1 MKSKIVGERVK
12 KFMAEN
18 KINQSYLAVQSG
30 IPQSNISAMLLGKRD
45 IGRLVDYIEEKYG
58 LQEGTFYKDLDEVKP
73 VGDNERKHFI
83 SVAKAGLLTAE
94 QGQDYE
100 LQPVIAQFPNYDY
113 TVEVRGDSMMPE
125 YKSGDVVACLDVTRS
140 TYMQWGRTFLLNT
153 SQGVIIKKVYE
164 DGEFLKCVSVNEDSY
179 PPFNIPKSEVYSIG
193 LVVSS
198 FRIG

>member
-1 MKSKIVGERVK
+1 MKSKIVGDRVK
-12 KFMAEN
+12 TFMTGQ
-18 KINQSYLAVQSG
+18 KINQSHLAVLSG

-45 IGRLVDYIEEKYG
+45 IDRLVDFIEDKYG
-58 LQEGTFYKDLDEVKP
+58 LPEGTFYKDMDEVK
-73 VGDNERKHFI
+73 VIGENERKHFI
-83 SVAKAGLLTAE
+83 SIAKAGLLTAE

-100 LQPVIAQFPNYDY
+100 MQPIIAQFPKYDY

-140 TYMQWGRTFLLNT
+140 TFLQWGRTFLLNT

-164 DGEFLKCVSVNEDSY
+164 DGEFLKCVSVNEEKY
-179 PPFNIPKSEVYSIG
+179 PPFRIPKSEVYSIG

>member
-140 TYMQWGRTFLLNT
+140 SYMQWGRTFLLNT

-164 DGEFLKCVSVNEDSY
+164 DGEFLKCVSVNDENY

>member
-12 KFMAEN
+12 KFMAN
-18 KINQSYLAVQSG
+18 QRINQSHLAVESG

-45 IGRLVDYIEEKYG
+45 IDRLVDYIEDRFG
-58 LQEGTFYKDLDEVKP
+58 LPEGSFYNDLDGVSTIA
-73 VGDNERKHFI
+73 GDERRHFI

-100 LQPVIAQFPNYDY
+100 MQPVIAQFPKYDY
-113 TVEVRGDSMMPE
+113 TVEVRGDSMVPE

-140 TYMQWGRTFLLNT
+140 TFLQWGRAFLLNT
-153 SQGVIIKKVYE
+153 SQGVIIKKVYD
-164 DGEFLKCVSVNEDSY
+164 DGDFLKCVSVNEKY
-179 PPFNIPKSEVYSIG
+179 PPFMIPKSEVYSIG

>member
-100 LQPVIAQFPNYDY
+100 MQPVITQFPHYDY

-140 TYMQWGRTFLLNT
+140 SYMQWGRTFLLNT

-164 DGEFLKCVSVNEDSY
+164 DGEFLKCVSVNDVNY

>member
-73 VGDNERKHFI
+73 IGDNERKHFI

-140 TYMQWGRTFLLNT
+140 SYMQWGRTFLLNT

-164 DGEFLKCVSVNEDSY
+164 DGEFLKCVSVNDANY

>member
-12 KFMAEN
+12 KFMAN
-18 KINQSYLAVQSG
+18 QRINQSHLAVESG

-45 IGRLVDYIEEKYG
+45 IDRLVDYIEDRFG
-58 LQEGTFYKDLDEVKP
+58 LPEGSFYNDLDGVSTIA
-73 VGDNERKHFI
+73 GDERRHFI

-100 LQPVIAQFPNYDY
+100 MQPVIAQFPKYDY

-140 TYMQWGRTFLLNT
+140 TFLQWGRTFLLNT
-153 SQGVIIKKVYE
+153 SQGVIVKKVYE
-164 DGEFLKCVSVNEDSY
+164 DGEFLKCVSVNEKEY
-179 PPFNIPKSEVYSIG
+179 PAFRIPKSEVYSIG

>member
-12 KFMAEN
+12 KFMAN
-18 KINQSYLAVQSG
+18 QRINQSHLAVESG

-45 IGRLVDYIEEKYG
+45 IDRLVDYIEDRFG
-58 LQEGTFYKDLDEVKP
+58 LPEGSFYNDLDGVSTIA
-73 VGDNERKHFI
+73 GDERRHFI

-100 LQPVIAQFPNYDY
+100 MQPVIAQFPKYDY
-113 TVEVRGDSMMPE
+113 TVEVRGDSMIPE

-140 TYMQWGRTFLLNT
+140 TFLQWGRAFLLNT
-153 SQGVIIKKVYE
+153 SQGVIIKKVYD
-164 DGEFLKCVSVNEDSY
+164 DGDFLKCVSVNEKY
-179 PPFNIPKSEVYSIG
+179 PPFMIPKSEVYSIG

>member
-45 IGRLVDYIEEKYG
+45 IGRLVDYIEDKYG

-140 TYMQWGRTFLLNT
+140 SYMQWGRTFLLNT

-164 DGEFLKCVSVNEDSY
+164 DGEFLKCVSVNDENY

>member
-1 MKSKIVGERVK
+1 MKSKTVGDRVK
-12 KFMAEN
+12 KFMAGQ
-18 KINQSYLAVQSG
+18 KINQSHLAVQSG

-45 IGRLVDYIEEKYG
+45 IDRLVDFIEDRYG
-58 LQEGTFYKDLDEVKP
+58 FPEGTFYKDLDEVKP
-73 VGDNERKHFI
+73 VGDNERRHFI

-100 LQPVIAQFPNYDY
+100 LQPIIAQFPKYDY

-140 TYMQWGRTFLLNT
+140 TFLQWGRTFLLNT
-153 SQGVIIKKVYE
+153 SQGVIIKKVY
-164 DGEFLKCVSVNEDSY
+164 DAGDCVKCVSVNEEKY
-179 PPFNIPKSEVYSIG
+179 PAFEIPKEEIYSIG

-198 FRIG
+198 YRIG

>member
-12 KFMAEN
+12 KFMAN
-18 KINQSYLAVQSG
+18 QRINQSHLAVESG

-45 IGRLVDYIEEKYG
+45 IDRLVDYIEDRFG
-58 LQEGTFYKDLDEVKP
+58 LPEGSFYKDLDGVSTIA
-73 VGDNERKHFI
+73 GDERRHFI

-100 LQPVIAQFPNYDY
+100 MQPVIAQFPKYDY
-113 TVEVRGDSMMPE
+113 TVEVRGDSMVPE

-140 TYMQWGRTFLLNT
+140 TFLQWGRAFLLNT
-153 SQGVIIKKVYE
+153 SQGVIIKKVYD
-164 DGEFLKCVSVNEDSY
+164 DGDFLKCVSVNEKY
-179 PPFNIPKSEVYSIG
+179 PPFRIPKSEVYSIG

>member
-12 KFMAEN
+12 TFMTGQ
-18 KINQSYLAVQSG
+18 KINQSHLAVLSG

-45 IGRLVDYIEEKYG
+45 IDRLVDFIEDKYG
-58 LQEGTFYKDLDEVKP
+58 FPEGTFYKDLDEVKP
-73 VGDNERKHFI
+73 IGDNERKHFI

-100 LQPVIAQFPNYDY
+100 MQPVIAQFPKYDY

-140 TYMQWGRTFLLNT
+140 SYMQWGRTFLLNT

-164 DGEFLKCVSVNEDSY
+164 DGEFLKCISVNDENY